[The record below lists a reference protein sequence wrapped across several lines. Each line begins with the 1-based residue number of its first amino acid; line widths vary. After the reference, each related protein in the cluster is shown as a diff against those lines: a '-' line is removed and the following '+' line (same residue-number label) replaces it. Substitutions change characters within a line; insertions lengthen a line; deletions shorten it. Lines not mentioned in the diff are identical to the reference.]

1 MSLIS
6 TASPWISDDSQK
18 KRTPT
23 MRKTIKKPPQQ
34 SSPSSNSSEEPEEYT
49 SQESYGK
56 STQNYQD
63 TNTAYNGQLTGTIDT
78 TNRQERVNNLINHI
92 NALSIDNDGNNLAD
106 FKPLSHPVVS
116 SKKPESGKEMEMIQP
131 PVYFPKVENNQMNV
145 PIGTQPT
152 FSANNMNNDKNS
164 DYRSVYQPP
173 PKLPTYSG
181 YGINT
186 SNLPK
191 NDDRMM
197 DRINYMIHLLEEQ
210 VNEKTNNVM
219 EEFVMFSLVG
229 VFLIYVLDSFSR
241 SGRYIR

>member
-6 TASPWISDDSQK
+6 TASPWISDDSQR

-23 MRKTIKKPPQQ
+23 MRKTIKKPPQ
-34 SSPSSNSSEEPEEYT
+34 PSSSSINSSEEPEEYT
-49 SQESYGK
+49 SNFEGGRATGEVWK
-56 STQNYQD
+56 STQNFQD

-78 TNRQERVNNLINHI
+78 TNRQERVNNLVNHI

-131 PVYFPKVENNQMNV
+131 PVYFPTV
-145 PIGTQPT
+145 PSVPQPS
-152 FSANNMNNDKNS
+152 FSANNIHNDKNS

-173 PKLPTYSG
+173 SKIPVYGG
-181 YGINT
+181 YGNT
-186 SNLPK
+186 VHNLPK

-210 VNEKTNNVM
+210 VNEKTNNVL

-241 SGRYIR
+241 SGRYTR

>member
-23 MRKTIKKPPQQ
+23 MRKTIKKPPQ
-34 SSPSSNSSEEPEEYT
+34 PSSSSINSLEEPEEYT
-49 SQESYGK
+49 SQEGNWK
-56 STQNYQD
+56 STQNFQD
-63 TNTAYNGQLTGTIDT
+63 TNTAHNGQLTGTIDM
-78 TNRQERVNNLINHI
+78 TNRQERVNNLVNHI

-131 PVYFPKVENNQMNV
+131 PVYFPAVENSRMNV
-145 PIGTQPT
+145 STGGQPT

-173 PKLPTYSG
+173 SKIPVYGG
-181 YGINT
+181 YGNMV

-210 VNEKTNNVM
+210 VNEKTNNVL

-241 SGRYIR
+241 SGRYTR